1 MGVLL
6 DDLKGL
12 SSLKGKGWFQ
22 VMVTHSPLVVMR
34 GTLQLWLSSFC
45 IFYCI
50 LFFFVLFSSREEW
63 KVLTSGVGN
72 QKSTL
77 QPRSHLVA

>member
-1 MGVLL
+1 MVPSYGYTQPISGYERDTAIVAKFFLYFLL
-6 DDLKGL
+6 Y
-12 SSLKGKGWFQ
+12 S
-22 VMVTHSPLVVMR
+22 
-34 GTLQLWLSSFC
+34 
-45 IFYCI
+45 
-50 LFFFVLFSSREEW
+50 FFFVLFSSREEW